1 MRWDAQRLDV
11 EDPSMLP
18 GMPSIRGLLRSV
30 QVPEFPGLTF
40 HEVRAK
46 SALNHVPGE
55 SAMPFPWTINPYR
68 GCSHSCVYCLSGDT
82 QVLMADGRQR
92 AIADLRV
99 GDRII
104 GTEKRET
111 YRHYVTTE
119 VLAHWSTTKPAHR
132 VELADGTEI
141 VASGDHRFLTGRGW
155 KHVTGAMSG
164 PDQRPYLT
172 ANDKLLGFGRTV
184 NSLGACADYRR
195 GYLTGMVRGDANLK
209 VYRYERAD
217 RANGDVH
224 RFRLALADVEGL
236 HRTHAYLAMEGIPTT
251 WFDFTPA
258 TEVRRAMTAIRTS
271 KAASVARI
279 MELVSWPSEPTTAWH
294 RGYLAGIF
302 DAEGSRSRGI
312 LRIVNTD
319 EAILARTHEALTEF
333 GFDVAREDRGLANGL
348 IAFRVRGGL
357 REHMRFVHL
366 VDPAIRRKCS
376 VDGTAVKSDADLR
389 VIRIQPLGLE
399 MPMYDITTGTGDFI
413 ANGVISHNCFAR
425 RTHEWLELDSGHDFD
440 SQIVV
445 KTNLVDVLRK
455 ELARPSWPREHVAL
469 GTNTDPYQRAEGRYR
484 LMPGVIR
491 ALTESGTP
499 FSILTKG
506 TLLRRDIP
514 LLAESAQRVPVGLGV
529 SMAIWDDELHDAL
542 EPGVPTP
549 RARLDLVRALT
560 DAGLPCGVFL
570 APVLP
575 GLTDGKEHLDAA
587 LGAIAAA
594 GATGVTVIPLHLRP
608 GAREW
613 FMAWLSTAHPELTPR
628 YEQLYARRAYVPAD
642 YRTWLG
648 QRVAPLLAA
657 HGLDGQK
664 GGAARKVDDRIATGV
679 PGDEEVGF
687 PAGSLPSGGL
697 TGAVLAAGP
706 TGGPAE
712 SAAGEQLALL

>member
-1 MRWDAQRLDV
+1 M
-11 EDPSMLP
+11 
-18 GMPSIRGLLRSV
+18 
-30 QVPEFPGLTF
+30 
-40 HEVRAK
+40 
-46 SALNHVPGE
+46 
-55 SAMPFPWTINPYR
+55 
-68 GCSHSCVYCLSGDT
+68 
-82 QVLMADGRQR
+82 
-92 AIADLRV
+92 
-99 GDRII
+99 
-104 GTEKRET
+104 
-111 YRHYVTTE
+111 
-119 VLAHWSTTKPAHR
+119 
-132 VELADGTEI
+132 
-141 VASGDHRFLTGRGW
+141 
-155 KHVTGAMSG
+155 
-164 PDQRPYLT
+164 
-172 ANDKLLGFGRTV
+172 LGFGRTV
-184 NSLGACADYRR
+184 NSLAACADYRR

-209 VYRYERAD
+209 VYRYERAG

-224 RFRLALADVEGL
+224 RFRLALADREGL
-236 HRTHAYLAMEGIPTT
+236 QRTHDYLDQEGITT
-251 WFDFTPA
+251 DWFDFTPA
-258 TEVRRAMTAIRTS
+258 TDVRRAMTAIRTS

-279 MELVSWPSEPTTAWH
+279 MELVAWPSGPTDAWH
-294 RGYLAGIF
+294 RGFLAGIF
-302 DAEGSRSRGI
+302 DAEGGRNNGV
-312 LRIVNTD
+312 LRIVNCD
-319 EAILARTHEALTEF
+319 VDILEHTLSGLERF
-333 GFDVAREDRGLANGL
+333 GFDVVREDRRLPNGL
-348 IAFRVRGGL
+348 ISLRVRGGL

-389 VIRIQPLGLE
+389 VVSIEPLGLE

-445 KTNLVDVLRK
+445 KTNLVDVLRR
-455 ELARPSWPREHVAL
+455 ELARPSWKHEHVAL
-469 GTNTDPYQRAEGRYR
+469 GTNTDPYQRAEGRYQ

-491 ALTESGTP
+491 ALTDSGTP

-529 SMAIWDDELHDAL
+529 SMAIWDDHLHHAL

-549 RARLDLVRALT
+549 RARLDLVRAIT

-575 GLTDGKEHLDAA
+575 GLTDGIAELDAA

-613 FMAWLSTAHPELTPR
+613 FMAWLTRAHPELVPR
-628 YEQLYARRAYVPAD
+628 YEQLYARRAYVPAE
-642 YRTWLG
+642 YRTWLA
-648 QRVAPLLAA
+648 QRVAPLLAK
-657 HGLDGQK
+657 HGLDQQK
-664 GGAARKVDDRIATGV
+664 GGAARQIDDRIASGV

-697 TGAVLAAGP
+697 PVHAPAGVTAAP
-706 TGGPAE
+706 SP
-712 SAAGEQLALL
+712 AGEQLALL